1 MSARF
6 REIAPGVI
14 AELVAT
20 RIEMTYVPAGLD
32 TPDALTAVWWAQDY
46 LPIGGGYQRI
56 GEGGA
61 RMTTVL
67 ADHAGAV
74 LEIVDPVT
82 QETVSLSAAGAVT
95 WLKAWFDHQ
104 YNAENGGSE

>member
-1 MSARF
+1 MNARF
-6 REIAPGVI
+6 RELALGTT

-32 TPDALTAVWWAQDY
+32 TPDALTAVWWAQEY

-67 ADHAGAV
+67 ADHAAEV

-82 QETVSLSAAGAVT
+82 QQAGSLSAAGAVT